1 MKVRTLARRA
11 VSTLA
16 AAGVAVSVLAVG
28 APPAT
33 ADSSAKLFLGAGRGL
48 TADVAIQGAIW
59 DAEASAG
66 AEQLFTCA
74 LVGEPTVFESTDD
87 PTFGHVFRAMV
98 ELSCT
103 P

>member
-1 MKVRTLARRA
+1 MNEHTLGRRA
-11 VSTLA
+11 GSTLA
-16 AAGVAVSVLAVG
+16 AAGLAVSVLALG

-33 ADSSAKLFLGAGRGL
+33 ADSSAKIFLGAGRGL
-48 TADVAIQGAIW
+48 TTDVAIQGAIW

-66 AEQLFTCA
+66 AELLFTCT
-74 LVGEPTVFESTDD
+74 LVGEPTVFERTDD
-87 PTFGHVFRAMV
+87 PIFGHVFRATV